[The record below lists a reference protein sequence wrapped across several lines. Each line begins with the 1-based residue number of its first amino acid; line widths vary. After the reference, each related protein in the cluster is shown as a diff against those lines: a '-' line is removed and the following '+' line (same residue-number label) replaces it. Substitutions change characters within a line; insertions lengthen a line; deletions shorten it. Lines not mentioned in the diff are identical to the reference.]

1 MVDLNPDTHPQDIT
15 EQDTLTWED
24 SYAIALHL
32 RAHHPDENLDDVS
45 LGKIYRWTIEL
56 PEFQDDLALAND
68 GILLAIYQEWI
79 EEELS
84 I

>member
-1 MVDLNPDTHPQDIT
+1 MIDLNPDTHPLDIT

-24 SYAIALHL
+24 SFAIARHL
-32 RAHHPDENLDDVS
+32 RARHPGENLDDVS

-56 PEFQDDLALAND
+56 PEFQDDLELAND
-68 GILLAIYQEWI
+68 GILMAIYQEWI

-84 I
+84 L